1 MKNKK
6 QKSIKNNYVRKWKEM
21 KGKEKTMKEKIQKNG
36 LCMKNKKKLNVKK
49 EK

>member
-6 QKSIKNNYVRKWKEM
+6 LKSIKNNYVRKWKEM